1 MPTSCGDELVKKDG
15 SRAHYRWCSPL
26 INGARFQFALG
37 PKRKSMPRLPL
48 CVSPYT
54 RRVVHHSSEGNAIAL
69 INNRVA
75 EMNRS
80 FPVLSFSGLSFSGL
94 SFSGLSFSG
103 LSFSGLSFS
112 GTDAIRWA
120 DNPEKDNPEKDNP
133 EKDNPEKD
141 NTGKLLFISAT
152 LLLISAIAF
161 PSLEWWTTRRVYG
174 DTHSGK
180 RRHGFPLRPQC
191 ELETG
196 TIDQRRA
203 PPIMGPRT
211 VFLYEFITA
220 GGWHHVASG
229 PPDGSLLAEGRAM
242 LEAIATDFAA
252 LDNVSVNLMWDTRL
266 ERPPAGQIE
275 IAKVCSADEEL
286 KTFASLA
293 SNCECTLIIAP
304 EIDNWLS
311 SKTRTAQELDALLL
325 GPNVNFV
332 EITSDKSL
340 TAERL
345 RSAGVPTPRT
355 VRYRPGNPLPSE
367 LGERLIVKPNDGAG
381 STDVRKLKHKRFGSS
396 RFG

>member
-1 MPTSCGDELVKKDG
+1 
-15 SRAHYRWCSPL
+15 
-26 INGARFQFALG
+26 
-37 PKRKSMPRLPL
+37 
-48 CVSPYT
+48 
-54 RRVVHHSSEGNAIAL
+54 
-69 INNRVA
+69 
-75 EMNRS
+75 
-80 FPVLSFSGLSFSGL
+80 
-94 SFSGLSFSG
+94 
-103 LSFSGLSFS
+103 
-112 GTDAIRWA
+112 
-120 DNPEKDNPEKDNP
+120 
-133 EKDNPEKD
+133 
-141 NTGKLLFISAT
+141 
-152 LLLISAIAF
+152 
-161 PSLEWWTTRRVYG
+161 
-174 DTHSGK
+174 
-180 RRHGFPLRPQC
+180 
-191 ELETG
+191 
-196 TIDQRRA
+196 
-203 PPIMGPRT
+203 MGPRT

-381 STDVRKLKHKRFGSS
+381 STDVRKLTQAIWKLTFRVTVSIAFKNSARGVPRVWPRFVESMIGSCS
-396 RFG
+396 PPAGNQSNQQPFATKAVELSKSNRSKTA

>member
-1 MPTSCGDELVKKDG
+1 
-15 SRAHYRWCSPL
+15 
-26 INGARFQFALG
+26 
-37 PKRKSMPRLPL
+37 
-48 CVSPYT
+48 
-54 RRVVHHSSEGNAIAL
+54 
-69 INNRVA
+69 
-75 EMNRS
+75 
-80 FPVLSFSGLSFSGL
+80 
-94 SFSGLSFSG
+94 
-103 LSFSGLSFS
+103 
-112 GTDAIRWA
+112 
-120 DNPEKDNPEKDNP
+120 
-133 EKDNPEKD
+133 
-141 NTGKLLFISAT
+141 
-152 LLLISAIAF
+152 
-161 PSLEWWTTRRVYG
+161 
-174 DTHSGK
+174 
-180 RRHGFPLRPQC
+180 
-191 ELETG
+191 
-196 TIDQRRA
+196 
-203 PPIMGPRT
+203 MGPRT

-381 STDVRKLKHKRFGSS
+381 STDVRKLNTSDLEAHVSGDREYCVQEFCSGRPASVASICREHDRIMLPACWQSIEPTTFRYQGGRTIQEQSIQDRLTQLAHATLDTLPPTRGYVGIDLVLGDRLDGSLDRVIEVNPRLTTS
-396 RFG
+396 YVGLRATADGNLADAMLSAVDDKQINLSFRSDAVEFSACGNISS